1 MTGERWLRFA
11 RAWFDEPTIESVVEP
26 LVADWQHE
34 AATLGT
40 SRRLRTHLRWQIA
53 VVRSLAACFADHVRK
68 PLPPG
73 LGSGAWLMV
82 EGFATLGAIVLAV
95 PIYRTAP
102 NLALGLGTIL
112 PSALGVSLPLAAV
125 PMLVL
130 VTVRRGITARASRWL
145 AVRAALILTT
155 VMVPLAGWV
164 IPSSNQDWRE
174 LHAPADAPRPI
185 LRGNRELTLPE
196 LFVPRVSPMVTEPIR
211 KREAHN
217 RMAVILMPI
226 TLCALGIAA
235 SRRVRR
241 PLYGALTWWIFA
253 AALWFLTLPIAY
265 GALSRTF
272 FEDLAPWA
280 PHLVT
285 FAVVAL
291 LPRLRARGT
300 FLARR

>member
-1 MTGERWLRFA
+1 
-11 RAWFDEPTIESVVEP
+11 
-26 LVADWQHE
+26 
-34 AATLGT
+34 
-40 SRRLRTHLRWQIA
+40 
-53 VVRSLAACFADHVRK
+53 
-68 PLPPG
+68 
-73 LGSGAWLMV
+73 
-82 EGFATLGAIVLAV
+82 
-95 PIYRTAP
+95 
-102 NLALGLGTIL
+102 
-112 PSALGVSLPLAAV
+112 
-125 PMLVL
+125 
-130 VTVRRGITARASRWL
+130 
-145 AVRAALILTT
+145 
-155 VMVPLAGWV
+155 V